1 MPIDIAIVLALTAA
15 CVYVLATEKLRVD
28 LTAIFVAIG
37 LIATKVLTPEQGLS
51 GFGNPATVTVAA
63 MFVLS
68 AGLSRT
74 GILNGVSGIL
84 VRIGRRFPWLAILS
98 TMIVSGS
105 ASAFI
110 NNTAVVAILMP
121 VALEAGRSAK
131 INPSR
136 LLMPLSFA
144 SMFGGV
150 CTLIGTSTNIL
161 VSSIAERQ
169 GLRPFSM
176 FEMSEMGLIMAAA
189 GMAYMFLIGIRL
201 IPERH
206 ADSDLTEVFG
216 LGSYLTDVV
225 LKPQAKSVGAIAASS
240 SLAKDLDVEI
250 IAVFR
255 AGERLEQPPEQIVL
269 QANDVV
275 RLMCDTGRIEK
286 LQDRLGVSLISHLGW
301 RDQDIEGE
309 QLELVEA
316 VVSPTS
322 ALNGQT
328 LKSFHFKEAFG
339 AKVLAIR
346 HHGQLAQQK
355 LDSIPLAPG
364 DTLLISVRRD
374 HLEALARSPA
384 FVLVTRKVMQKFRVR
399 KTVVA
404 VAILAA
410 VIAASALNIAPIVV
424 AALAGSAIMVL
435 TKCLKPEEVY
445 PSVDWK
451 VVMMLGGLLPLGIAI
466 ETTGMAAIL
475 SKFVVTVVGPL
486 GPWVFLSGL
495 YLCTSLLTEVMS
507 NSATAV
513 LLTPIAISSA
523 AAMGVDARP
532 FLVAV
537 MFAASSS
544 FMTPVG
550 YQTNTLIYGPGAY
563 RFADFLRV
571 GTPLNVLF
579 WILATVLIPRYWPF
593 HP

>member
-1 MPIDIAIVLALTAA
+1 MDIAIVLALTVA
-15 CVYVLATEKLRVD
+15 CVYVLATEKLPVD
-28 LTAIFVAIG
+28 LTAIFVAIA

-68 AGLSRT
+68 AGLSKT
-74 GILNGVSGIL
+74 GVLNGVSGLL
-84 VRIGRRFPWLAILS
+84 VRIARSFPSLAILFM
-98 TMIVSGS
+98 MIVSGS

-161 VSSIAERQ
+161 VSSIAERH

-176 FEMSEMGLIMAAA
+176 FELSQLGLIMAAV
-189 GMAYMFLIGIRL
+189 GMAYMFVAGIRL
-201 IPERH
+201 IPERR
-206 ADSDLTEVFG
+206 ADSDLTGVFG
-216 LGSYLTDVV
+216 MGNYLTDVV
-225 LKPQAKSVGAIAASS
+225 LNPEAKSVGAIAASS
-240 SLAKDLDVEI
+240 ALAKDLQVEVL
-250 IAVFR
+250 AVFR
-255 AGERLEQPPEQIVL
+255 DGERIHRPPEQIVL
-269 QANDVV
+269 QSGDVV

-286 LQDRLGVSLISHLGW
+286 LRDRLGVSLISHLGW
-301 RDQDIEGE
+301 RDQDIEGD

-316 VVSPTS
+316 VVSPNS
-322 ALNGQT
+322 PLLGHT
-328 LKSFHFKEAFG
+328 LKSYHFKDAFG

-355 LDSIPLAPG
+355 LDSIPLHPG
-364 DTLLISVRRD
+364 DTLLISVRHDR
-374 HLEALARSPA
+374 LEALARNSA
-384 FVLVTRKVMQKFRVR
+384 FVLVTRKVMQQFRGR

-410 VIAASALNIAPIVV
+410 VIAASAMNLAPVVV
-424 AALAGSAIMVL
+424 AALAGCAVMVL
-435 TKCLKPEEVY
+435 AKCLKPDEVY
-445 PSVDWK
+445 PAVDWK

-466 ETTGMAAIL
+466 ETAGIAAGF
-475 SKFVVTVVGPL
+475 SKFLVAVAGPL

-513 LLTPIAISSA
+513 LLTPIAITSA
-523 AAMGVDARP
+523 EAMGVDARP

-571 GTPLNVLF
+571 GTPLNVIF
-579 WILATVLIPRYWPF
+579 WIVATALIPRYWPF